1 MSNKPFIFY
10 GETDSPIGPLTIVCT
25 PKGICK
31 LEFGSVEET
40 FANIQ
45 AWAKRHFL
53 KSEMIR
59 DDEQIAPVVRQLQEY
74 FNGERLG
81 FDLPLHLQGTSFQ
94 KRVWEALMQI
104 PHGETRTYKE
114 IAQSIGAEKAV
125 RAVGNANNKNPLPII
140 IPCHRVI
147 GSNGSLVGYGGGVDK
162 KQYLL
167 EIEKTYSKIS

>member
-10 GETDSPIGPLTIVCT
+10 GETGSPIGPLTIVST
-25 PKGICK
+25 QKGICR
-31 LEFGSVEET
+31 LEFGSVNET
-40 FANIQ
+40 LANIQ
-45 AWAKRHFL
+45 TWAKRYFL

-59 DDEQIAPVVRQLQEY
+59 DAEKITPIVRQLREY
-74 FNGERLG
+74 FNGERFD
-81 FDLPLHLQGTSFQ
+81 FDLPLHLQGTPFQ
-94 KRVWEALMQI
+94 KKVWQALMQI

-114 IAQSIGAEKAV
+114 IAQSIGAAKAV

-162 KQYLL
+162 KQFLL
-167 EIEKTYSKIS
+167 EIEKTYTKIS